1 MTREEAIKI
10 LADLI
15 DNPFLHT
22 WEKQNKALHM
32 AIEALHQTKW
42 IPISEGLPEEHEWI
56 GTKQFGT
63 TISDKVH
70 ITFDVNGKRFVKTL
84 SLQNGE
90 LSDYE
95 KRSMD
100 VFYKGWKMLAWMPL
114 PEPYR
119 EDGEDE
125 PI

>member
-32 AIEALHQTKW
+32 AIEVLHKTKW
-42 IPISEGLPEEHEWI
+42 IPVSEKPPETGDSI
-56 GTKQFGT
+56 LVTY
-63 TISDKVH
+63 SDGEVGIVWSARPKVW
-70 ITFDVNGKRFVKTL
+70 GK
-84 SLQNGE
+84 
-90 LSDYE
+90 YE
-95 KRSMD
+95 KANNLIFP
-100 VFYKGWKMLAWMPL
+100 VAWMPL

-119 EDGEDE
+119 EDGEE
-125 PI
+125 